1 MTEAQKQYKELK
13 RLENNKRE
21 RDRYWKRKGEGIF
34 KGKKPREQQIKRI
47 PKPNNYEEMVR
58 IAVVISEETKIP
70 IEDIVGKSRRTE
82 INYARQCLMYFTKDL
97 CTQNFIGEY
106 LSNRDHSTIINGIS
120 SIQDQVDTDPRFKA
134 KIDLLRR
141 KIKGEVIEAQQPEEM
156 RYNWIVFNEVKSF
169 L

>member
-13 RLENNKRE
+13 RLQNNKRE

-34 KGKKPREQQIKRI
+34 KVKKPREQQIKRTSKANDYKEI
-47 PKPNNYEEMVR
+47 ER
-58 IAVVISEETKIP
+58 IAEVISIETKIP
-70 IEDIVGKSRRTE
+70 IEDIKGKSRKTE
-82 INYARQCLMYFTKDL
+82 INYARQCLMYFTKDI
-97 CTQNFIGEY
+97 CTQEFVGEY
-106 LSNRDHSTIINGIS
+106 LRNRDHSTISTGIS

-141 KIKGEVIEAQQPEEM
+141 KIKGEVIEAKQPGEM
-156 RYNWIVFNEVKSF
+156 RYNWEVFNEVKSF

>member
-13 RLENNKRE
+13 RIQNNKRE

-34 KGKKPREQQIKRI
+34 KVNKPREQRIKRTA
-47 PKPNNYEEMVR
+47 KPNDYEEIVR
-58 IAVVISEETKIP
+58 IAEVISIETKIP
-70 IEDIVGKSRRTE
+70 IEDIKGKSRKTE